1 MILMLLSSFFASVE
15 VFASSLS
22 HIARTAPPALAAKE
36 LTLFDNLVRQSFTEC
51 LALDPYD
58 SSLEQAQLSHS
69 HGGPWLMI
77 TGSSLSSSI
86 YSLSQ
91 QFRLFPSITYT
102 CSMHWML
109 TIKVLFKCLRVF
121 SLTRQA
127 VNLYQHHIPPHGSLW
142 CHPLV
147 NACTLTLKSAIQL
160 SNSGLD
166 GGLA

>member
-22 HIARTAPPALAAKE
+22 HIARTVPPALAAKE

-58 SSLEQAQLSHS
+58 SSWEQAQLSHS

-91 QFRLFPSITYT
+91 QFRHCF
-102 CSMHWML
+102 
-109 TIKVLFKCLRVF
+109 
-121 SLTRQA
+121 
-127 VNLYQHHIPPHGSLW
+127 
-142 CHPLV
+142 HP
-147 NACTLTLKSAIQL
+147 
-160 SNSGLD
+160 
-166 GGLA
+166 